1 MSFIEY
7 IVSNIEYRDF
17 GNLFGITRALL
28 WWIVLILND
37 IANAFE
43 SLYNNVFQLFSVIYS
58 NQVTTFIKGWTG
70 FLWIPIAI
78 SIFVLG
84 YNLITSDDVYQKH
97 LQTKKFVQNIM
108 LLLLVIFALPL
119 IFTGT
124 NSSSNNALGYVFT
137 SEDSSGVN
145 SLVSANKTLAGS
157 STASFSVNTIANGV
171 VDLKSVFMQT
181 YNAKNNGTVS
191 FTSEFASSYIG
202 KDKTIKPNTYI
213 ANSSKIKE
221 VLFIDICE
229 VLDSSDM
236 DSADYFGNYKDSIS
250 KFAVTDYD
258 IIYAKTDLG
267 AVKDFS
273 TDASPATVTEDVP
286 AYKYLFQV
294 LHSYVD
300 HESNVTINSNGKTA
314 FSIPI
319 VGDVDFISAY
329 VFRYRVDFA
338 SIIITLITTC
348 LVLFMASLKVVK
360 IIYDIAVNQLIAVFF
375 AAGDLSNGQK
385 AREVIKSIFSLII
398 SLFFV
403 TVLIQF
409 YYVVCGYIQ
418 STSFPITDGFQKSLI
433 LFFVGIATIK
443 GPDVLQRILGTS
455 GGFRAEAGE
464 LTSAAFAGTGA
475 VRAVKGATTGAFKA
489 VGKTIGGVGNFGAK
503 VGNYT
508 SGKRRAKK
516 EHKNADKINR
526 ANGYTGDREVFSPNV
541 GKQKPSDELNL
552 RENPEG
558 YKKQEEKIKDKLD
571 NYDSQSE
578 RDVQKRAKIAAD
590 NKDDLLNDALS
601 KSFNNEGMSDKEAL
615 SKALSDSGFNNDEVE
630 RFANKSLLD
639 GSFDEKKNAF
649 DNSISVSANAKYN
662 SNPEA
667 YEHQSDAYVEAAKE
681 HFEALDVRNPEEKAV
696 AYGKQLCAVD
706 NQNDIRQRAR
716 EIQNSYAEKS
726 TSAGDRLSDVEAVRM
741 ALTNNSQRGVAGGYN
756 YAPTS
761 ENVTPTAEKIL
772 QSGSL
777 SEGIVQGRLYNN
789 AVQEKVATNQRAEAL
804 NTRGGLITGT
814 QNYMTKRER
823 EGSYQTGYNKVN
835 RSKAKKAVKREK
847 NDNF

>member
-7 IVSNIEYRDF
+7 IISHAEYRDF
-17 GNLFGITRALL
+17 GNLFGITRQLL
-28 WWIVLILND
+28 WWIVLILNN

-58 NQVTTFIKGWTG
+58 NEVTKYIQGWVG

-97 LQTKKFVQNIM
+97 LRTKKFVQNVL
-108 LLLLVIFALPL
+108 LLLLVLFGLPL

-124 NSSSNNALGYVFT
+124 SSTSNNALGYVFT
-137 SEDSSGVN
+137 SENSTGEN
-145 SLVSANKTLAGS
+145 SLVAANKVLAGS
-157 STASFSVNTIANGV
+157 STSNFSTTTIANGV
-171 VDLKSVFMQT
+171 VDLKSVFTQT
-181 YNAKNNGTVS
+181 YNAKNSGTVS
-191 FTSEFASSYIG
+191 FTSDFANSYIG

-221 VLFIDICE
+221 VLFIDIGE

-236 DSADYFGNYKDSIS
+236 DTADYFGNYKDSIS

-273 TDASPATVTEDVP
+273 TDAAPATVTEDVP

-300 HESNVTINSNGKTA
+300 HDSNITVNNNGKTA

-319 VGDVDFISAY
+319 IGDVDFISSY

-338 SIIITLITTC
+338 SIIITLLTTC
-348 LVLFMASLKVVK
+348 LVLFMASLKIVK
-360 IIYDIAVNQLIAVFF
+360 IIYDIAVNQLIAIFF

-409 YYVVCGYIQ
+409 YFVVCEYIQ
-418 STSFPITDGFQKSLI
+418 STSFPITDGFQKSII

-464 LTSAAFAGTGA
+464 LTGAAFAGAGA
-475 VRAVKGATTGAFKA
+475 VRATKGAVRT
-489 VGKTIGGVGNFGAK
+489 VGKTIGSVSNFGAK
-503 VGNYT
+503 AGNYAF
-508 SGKRRAKK
+508 GKGRARR
-516 EHKNADKINR
+516 EQSNADTINR
-526 ANGYTGDREVFSPNV
+526 ANGLTGDSNLFAPNS
-541 GKQKPSDELNL
+541 GKKKPSDELNL
-552 RENPEG
+552 RGTPEG
-558 YKKQEEKIKDKLD
+558 YEKQEQHIKDRLN
-571 NYDSQSE
+571 NYNGQNES
-578 RDVQKRAKIAAD
+578 DVQNRAKIATD
-590 NKDDLLNDALS
+590 YKDDLLNDALS
-601 KSFNNEGMSDKEAL
+601 KSFDSEGITDKEAL
-615 SKALSDSGFNNDEVE
+615 TKALSDSGFNNDEVE
-630 RFANKSLLD
+630 RYANKSLLD
-639 GSFDEKKNAF
+639 GSFDEKKDAF

-681 HFEALDVRNPEEKAV
+681 HFEALDVRNAEDKAR

-706 NQNDIRQRAR
+706 NQDDVRQRAK
-716 EIQNSYAEKS
+716 EIQNAYAERA
-726 TSAGDRLSDVEAVRM
+726 TTTGDRMTDLEAVKV
-741 ALTNNSQRGVAGGYN
+741 ALTNNSQKGLSGGYN
-756 YAPTS
+756 YQQTS
-761 ENVTPTAEKIL
+761 ETVTATAEKIL

-777 SEGIVQGRLYNN
+777 KDGITKGRIYNN
-789 AVQEKVATNQRAEAL
+789 TVQEKVATNQRAEAL
-804 NTRGGLITGT
+804 NTRGGLFAGT
-814 QNYMTKRER
+814 QDYMTKRER
-823 EGSYQTGYNKVN
+823 EGSYQTGYNKAN
-835 RSKAKKAVKREK
+835 RAKAKKEVKREK